1 MDRKA
6 SFRGLKEKK
15 QTNMYMYVFFFFFE
29 WLTPERGGRECVW
42 VHWG

>member
-15 QTNMYMYVFFFFFE
+15 QTNMYMYVFFFFE